1 MNTCRAHIIYKI
13 SVIILVVVLLSP
25 NFVKFSHIFQ
35 DHIHQVCKSP
45 QKIHF
50 HKSDLDCDFY
60 KFKLRTQFSFS
71 AEDFKFLF
79 IEENYQVITSQYLF
93 LENKQ
98 NLHFFKRGPPEL
110 I

>member
-1 MNTCRAHIIYKI
+1 MNINRYHIISKI
-13 SVIILVVVLLSP
+13 SVIILVIVLLTPSV
-25 NFVKFSHIFQ
+25 VKFSHIFQ
-35 DHIHQVCKSP
+35 DHFHQVCKNP

-71 AEDFKFLF
+71 AEELKFLI

>member
-1 MNTCRAHIIYKI
+1 MNINRYHIIYKI
-13 SVIILVVVLLSP
+13 SVIVLVIVLFTPSV
-25 NFVKFSHIFQ
+25 VKFSHIFQ

-71 AEDFKFLF
+71 DEELKFLI